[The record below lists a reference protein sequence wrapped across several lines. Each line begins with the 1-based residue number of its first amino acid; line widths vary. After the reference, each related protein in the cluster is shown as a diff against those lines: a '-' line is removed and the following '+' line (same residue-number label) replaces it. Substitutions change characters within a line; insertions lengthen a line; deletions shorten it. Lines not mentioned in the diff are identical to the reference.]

1 MRTLVLGAG
10 GLGGYFAAR
19 LMQAGFS
26 VDLLVRPAR
35 AQHLSEHGLVVHEQG
50 VRSVLPVRPL
60 QAAHLHEPGHGPW
73 DLVLLTCK
81 AYDLN
86 DAIESIAPAI
96 GPGTAILPLL
106 NGIAH
111 LDALAARFGA
121 SAVLGGLTLVYATVD
136 AQGEI
141 ERGVFPFDGTT
152 LGELDGR
159 ITPRVEAVRDA
170 LQAAGLAV
178 TLSDD
183 VLGAMWKK
191 FHTFCVV
198 ATVTTLVRARAGEIA
213 ASPAGA
219 AYVTSVM
226 DEIAQVFAA
235 EGHAPAAADRATL
248 QGLFSQVDST
258 YGPSMLR
265 DVELG
270 RRTEAEH
277 TLGDLVKRA
286 DRLGV
291 AVPLTRAALCHLQ
304 IHEARVR
311 RGT

>member
-1 MRTLVLGAG
+1 
-10 GLGGYFAAR
+10 
-19 LMQAGFS
+19 
-26 VDLLVRPAR
+26 
-35 AQHLSEHGLVVHEQG
+35 
-50 VRSVLPVRPL
+50 
-60 QAAHLHEPGHGPW
+60 
-73 DLVLLTCK
+73 VLLTCK

-121 SAVLGGLTLVYATVD
+121 HAVLGGLTLVYATVD

-170 LQAAGLAV
+170 LQAAGLVV

-219 AYVTSVM
+219 AYVACVM